1 MGIKNVRTATYVAD
15 TGKEFNLSDMTSS
28 HLLNAIRHHQ
38 GQLEVLLKIP
48 KLTNLPEQENIDTR
62 ISRMQETIDVLYQ
75 ELTSRDPAKDDE
87 LAPARNFNRDGG
99 Y

>member
-15 TGKEFNLSDMTSS
+15 TGKEFQLGDMTAS

-38 GQLEVLLKIP
+38 GQLEVVLRCP
-48 KLTNLPEQENIDTR
+48 GGENFPFLTKRESELRDT
-62 ISRMQETIDVLYQ
+62 ITVLYE
-75 ELTSRDPAKDDE
+75 ELCSRDPDKDDE
-87 LAPARNFNRDGG
+87 YATVRNFNNDRG

>member
-15 TGKEFNLSDMTSS
+15 TGKEFNLSEMTSS

-38 GQLEVLLKIP
+38 GQLEVVLRCP
-48 KLTNLPEQENIDTR
+48 GGENFPFLTKRETGLRDT
-62 ISRMQETIDVLYQ
+62 ITVLYE
-75 ELTSRDPAKDDE
+75 ELASRDPDKDEE
-87 LAPARNFNRDGG
+87 LFSSRTFNSDRS

>member
-15 TGKEFNLSDMTSS
+15 TGKEFQLGDMSSS

-38 GQLEVLLKIP
+38 GQLEVILRCP
-48 KLTNLPEQENIDTR
+48 GAENFPFLTKRETGLRDT
-62 ISRMQETIDVLYQ
+62 ITVLYS
-75 ELTSRDPAKDDE
+75 ELAARDPDKDDE
-87 LAPARNFNRDGG
+87 YATVRNFNNDRS